1 MEFINSKNDIG
12 IYIHIPFCLQ
22 KCNYCDFLS
31 FENKNDEK
39 NDYVKALVNEINN
52 YANILKDEKN
62 NKQKIGSIFLGGG
75 TPSVLSKE
83 QILPIL
89 KAINN
94 RFDINGSEFT
104 IECNPNTIDKE
115 KLMLYKKSNIN
126 RISMGLQS
134 SHDEELIALNRVH
147 NYSDFLNAYNIIK
160 EVGFEN
166 VNIDLMYGLPNSNIG
181 KFEKTLDRLVALN
194 PTHIS
199 AYSLILEE
207 NTPLR
212 EMVENKEKSKE
223 LTMPDEDEILKM
235 SELVI
240 NKLKEKGYKRYEVSN
255 YKKEGYECKHNI
267 GYWENKPYI
276 AMGLGATGFYYNKE
290 KENEFIR
297 YKNESDLSKYIKA
310 DGNLEKIII
319 EKENLDEL
327 SLIEEFM
334 FLGLRMTKG
343 ISVLEF
349 KKRFGK
355 DIYEVYSDV
364 LFKYYEKELLK
375 EEEGFIK
382 FTDSGLNI
390 SNYILTDFLF

>member
-235 SELVI
+235 SELVFS
-240 NKLKEKGYKRYEVSN
+240 KLKEKGYKRYEVSN